1 MANQD
6 LVQMANA
13 LLRANGFTWSGRH
26 RKEVVR
32 EQAAFERRLITT
44 PTNGK
49 PRIRHPGVSAN

>member
-13 LLRANGFTWSGRH
+13 LLRANGFTWSGRPQ
-26 RKEVVR
+26 KEVVR
-32 EQAAFERRLITT
+32 EQVAFERRLITT

-49 PRIRHPGVSAN
+49 PGYALHGH